1 MSTQYPQFCCCSL
14 EYSLC
19 IVIDSVEIQA
29 VTSMLS
35 SSDVRSYEDLCL
47 KVNRWTGL
55 CSKELIIV
63 PIQKK
68 YVSNTL
74 LLMNWFSKA
83 DIEAVVHVHKV
94 VNLNA
99 NIFLLW
105 IILFLYAWNFSYF

>member
-47 KVNRWTGL
+47 KVNR
-55 CSKELIIV
+55 
-63 PIQKK
+63 
-68 YVSNTL
+68 
-74 LLMNWFSKA
+74 
-83 DIEAVVHVHKV
+83 
-94 VNLNA
+94 
-99 NIFLLW
+99 
-105 IILFLYAWNFSYF
+105 